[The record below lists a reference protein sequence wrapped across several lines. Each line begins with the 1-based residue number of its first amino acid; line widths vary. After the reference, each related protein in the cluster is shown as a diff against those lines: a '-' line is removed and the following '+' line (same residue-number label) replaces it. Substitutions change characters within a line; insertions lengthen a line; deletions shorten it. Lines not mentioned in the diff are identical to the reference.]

1 MESLVSSPNT
11 FVAFTFYICHIGPV
25 ALAIAFVVFVRVALD
40 REFRVVVMMMMV
52 VVMVV
57 VMMIS
62 VMLHC
67 FAFREL
73 AEGLAKATG
82 FRWAWKSTITTVAMA

>member
-25 ALAIAFVVFVRVALD
+25 ALAIAFVVFVRMALD
-40 REFRVVVMMMMV
+40 REFRVVVMMVV

-57 VMMIS
+57 VMMVS

-82 FRWAWKSTITTVAMA
+82 FRWAWKSTVTTVAMA